1 MTYSCG
7 MTRTPARRLAEVAKK
22 VGVSEA
28 TVSRVLNGKPG
39 VSDSTR
45 EAVLTA
51 LDVLGYERP
60 SKLRGQRARLI
71 GLVVPEVQ
79 NPIFPA
85 LAEVIGA
92 NLAQRGFTPV
102 LCARTTG
109 GLSEANYVDM
119 LLEQHASGV
128 VFAGGNYHEA
138 TAPHEHYRLLRARG
152 VPVVLIN
159 AAVDNLGFPC
169 VSTDDGSAAVQAFTH
184 LSALGHERIGLM
196 LGPEDHMPSRRKLAA
211 FTEAAERAGV
221 SPALVEHAL
230 FSLEGGQ
237 AATTRMLRE
246 GVTGVICASD
256 VLALGAIR
264 AVRRAGLTVP
274 GDVSVVGYDDSAWLN
289 STDPPLTT
297 VRQPIQS
304 MGRSAVAL
312 LVNQMESAIAHPEEL
327 LFEPELVVRGST
339 GPARTSA
346 VASAANSS

>member
-1 MTYSCG
+1 

-28 TVSRVLNGKPG
+28 TVSRVLNGKAG

-71 GLVVPEVQ
+71 GLVLPELQ

-85 LAEVIGA
+85 LAEAIGGA
-92 NLAQRGFTPV
+92 LAQRGFTPV
-102 LCARTTG
+102 LCTRTAG
-109 GLSEANYVDM
+109 GLSEADYVDM

-128 VFAGGNYHEA
+128 VFAGGHFHELA
-138 TAPHEHYRLLRARG
+138 ASHDHYRLLRRRG

-159 AAVDNLGFPC
+159 AAVDGLDFPC
-169 VSTDDGSAAVQAFTH
+169 VATDDASAATQAFAH
-184 LSALGHERIGLM
+184 LSALGHECIGLI
-196 LGPEDHMPSRRKLAA
+196 LGPDDHMPSHRKLAA
-211 FTEAAERAGV
+211 FTAAAQRAGISV
-221 SPALVEHAL
+221 APVEHTL

-237 AATTRMLRE
+237 AAATRMLRQ
-246 GVTGVICASD
+246 GVTGIICASD
-256 VLALGAIR
+256 ILALGAIR

-274 GDVSVVGYDDSAWLN
+274 GNASVVGYDDSALLN
-289 STDPPLTT
+289 CTDPPLTT
-297 VRQPIQS
+297 VRQPIEPMS
-304 MGRSAVAL
+304 MSAVAL
-312 LVNQMESAIAHPEEL
+312 LVNQMETVIPNPEEL

-339 GPARTSA
+339 GPAPVR
-346 VASAANSS
+346 AS